1 MNFIQGNLGIFH
13 ITDIRIIW
21 HAELNENFNV
31 SVPYYQ
37 TKSVKIRESK
47 FGLALVVETTPYVSE
62 KALFFQVDLLLIEW
76 QLSPWISISTGRET
90 TRSSQGNLH
99 SS

>member
-1 MNFIQGNLGIFH
+1 MEFGIFHLIKYFFFLQKKHKNFYFISSKGNLGIFH

-37 TKSVKIRESK
+37 TKSIKIRDSK
-47 FGLALVVETTPYVSE
+47 FGLALVVETTPYVN
-62 KALFFQVDLLLIEW
+62 
-76 QLSPWISISTGRET
+76 ISVQII
-90 TRSSQGNLH
+90 
-99 SS
+99 